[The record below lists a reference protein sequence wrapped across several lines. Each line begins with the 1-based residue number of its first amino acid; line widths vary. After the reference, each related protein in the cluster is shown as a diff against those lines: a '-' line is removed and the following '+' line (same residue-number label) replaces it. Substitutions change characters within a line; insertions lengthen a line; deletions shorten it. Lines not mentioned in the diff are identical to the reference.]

1 MVMRLAGTL
10 LLAIPVILAVL
21 GAILLL
27 NVGIGGAD
35 PDPIAAF
42 LISGI
47 LMFLIILRAA
57 MIGVRMNEEGQGS

>member
-1 MVMRLAGTL
+1 MRLAKTL
-10 LLAIPVILAVL
+10 LLAIPVVIVVL
-21 GAILLL
+21 GAILIL

-35 PDPIAAF
+35 PDPISAYV
-42 LISGI
+42 ISGI